1 MAHGFIDSLKEK
13 VESTIH
19 KASRRLSHETEQ
31 GKDATGTSKD
41 SAAQRQGEQMSH
53 EQQGA
58 KDMGQQGQQ
67 QASSMGQSAADQA
80 QSHVPGQAQAQ
91 SHIPGQAQAQMPQ
104 PPNPTQSG
112 GPYGQ

>member
-19 KASRRLSHETEQ
+19 KASRRLSHENEQQ
-31 GKDATGTSKD
+31 GKDATGTNKD
-41 SAAQRQGEQMSH
+41 TAPQSQGQQGEQISH

-58 KDMGQQGQQ
+58 KDMAQQGQQ

-80 QSHVPGQAQAQ
+80 RSQ
-91 SHIPGQAQAQMPQ
+91 IPGQAQSQMPQ